1 MLKSLLAIITASFLL
16 AGCTYE
22 DESQDKVVIIKPK
35 DLSAEE
41 ANTQNFLKIAR
52 NCITKGEKKD
62 ALDLDALFSSSL
74 DKSFKPYLLF
84 QKEKYT
90 ILHAQCM
97 QKVANNGY
105 PDFIDK
111 ILVRPGKIA
120 VISRDFYAQ
129 DNPQEG
135 AYWFDKL
142 INLQGMT
149 KGYYTAGVIFILN
162 KKTLPY
168 GAKLLA
174 ESALNGNKEARQVL
188 MQVNSTNNLKRKY
201 SQYSDL

>member
-1 MLKSLLAIITASFLL
+1 MLKSLLAIIIASFLL

-35 DLSAEE
+35 DSGMEGAD
-41 ANTQNFLKIAR
+41 TQNFLKIAR

-74 DKSFKPYLLF
+74 DKNFKPYLLF

-90 ILHAQCM
+90 VLHAQCM
-97 QKVANNGY
+97 QKVANSGY

-129 DNPQEG
+129 DNPQDG
-135 AYWFDKL
+135 AYWFGKL

-168 GAKLLA
+168 GAKLLS
-174 ESALNGNKEARQVL
+174 ESALNGNKEARQLL
-188 MQVNSTNNLKRKY
+188 MQVNSINNLKRKY
-201 SQYSDL
+201 SQNPNL